1 MNLGKKEG
9 IVVVGE
15 IQKREIMP
23 LTLELIGAAGKLSK
37 ERNLSLS
44 VILSGCGIKE
54 EAKKLYNYG
63 VDEILCIEDEKLIE
77 GHMQLHHD
85 AVIEVLKE
93 KDPKVILI
101 GGTASGRVLAGKTD
115 VSGYVKNVILVSNGR
130 TNAYQL
136 IIPCLFG
143 WSENSL
149 ISLVKREL

>member
-63 VDEILCIEDEKLIE
+63 VDEIDVYKRQQHRYRQSTSM
-77 GHMQLHHD
+77 GHLW
-85 AVIEVLKE
+85 I
-93 KDPKVILI
+93 
-101 GGTASGRVLAGKTD
+101 
-115 VSGYVKNVILVSNGR
+115 
-130 TNAYQL
+130 
-136 IIPCLFG
+136 
-143 WSENSL
+143 
-149 ISLVKREL
+149 

>member
-93 KDPKVILI
+93 KDWALPGCFLTCAMLI
-101 GGTASGRVLAGKTD
+101 FIIFHQPSSIISTRRMF
-115 VSGYVKNVILVSNGR
+115 VKN
-130 TNAYQL
+130 
-136 IIPCLFG
+136 
-143 WSENSL
+143 
-149 ISLVKREL
+149 

>member
-1 MNLGKKEG
+1 MNFGKKEG

-37 ERNLSLS
+37 ERDLSLS

-85 AVIEVLKE
+85 AVIEVLKRKGSE
-93 KDPKVILI
+93 SDSDRRNGIRKSPCRKD
-101 GGTASGRVLAGKTD
+101 
-115 VSGYVKNVILVSNGR
+115 
-130 TNAYQL
+130 
-136 IIPCLFG
+136 
-143 WSENSL
+143 SL
-149 ISLVKREL
+149 CI

>member
-1 MNLGKKEG
+1 MDLGKKEG

-15 IQKREIMP
+15 IQMGSIMP

-44 VILSGCGIKE
+44 VILSGCEIKE

-93 KDPKVILI
+93 KVQK
-101 GGTASGRVLAGKTD
+101 
-115 VSGYVKNVILVSNGR
+115 
-130 TNAYQL
+130 
-136 IIPCLFG
+136 
-143 WSENSL
+143 
-149 ISLVKREL
+149 

>member
-77 GHMQLHHD
+77 GHMQQD
-85 AVIEVLKE
+85 E
-93 KDPKVILI
+93 K
-101 GGTASGRVLAGKTD
+101 
-115 VSGYVKNVILVSNGR
+115 R
-130 TNAYQL
+130 TWHYGERGCVVQQDIRQAW
-136 IIPCLFG
+136 I
-143 WSENSL
+143 
-149 ISLVKREL
+149 

>member
-1 MNLGKKEG
+1 MNFGKKEG

-37 ERNLSLS
+37 ERDLSLS

-101 GGTASGRVLAGKTD
+101 GGTAS
-115 VSGYVKNVILVSNGR
+115 S
-130 TNAYQL
+130 
-136 IIPCLFG
+136 IP
-143 WSENSL
+143 
-149 ISLVKREL
+149 